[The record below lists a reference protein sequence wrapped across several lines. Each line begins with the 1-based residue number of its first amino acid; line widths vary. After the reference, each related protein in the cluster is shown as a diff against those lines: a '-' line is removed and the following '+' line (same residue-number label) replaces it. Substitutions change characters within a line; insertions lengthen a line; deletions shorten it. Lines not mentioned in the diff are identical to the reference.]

1 MDISSLTIQMKAAR
15 RSVAFDVD
23 YFYTKLSFLF
33 SDCSILYFSINL
45 QMKSKICDDL
55 KQYNLS
61 HDVVF

>member
-15 RSVAFDVD
+15 WSVAFDVD
-23 YFYTKLSFLF
+23 YF
-33 SDCSILYFSINL
+33 LYQIKIFFQIARFYISINL

>member
-15 RSVAFDVD
+15 WSVAFDVD
-23 YFYTKLSFLF
+23 YFYTKLSFF
-33 SDCSILYFSINL
+33 FQIARFYISINL